1 MLKLVTATFHSLNEA
16 IKPLKLEDE
25 LLFPIVKVLATVSLI
40 INPSSLVAATAALF
54 KYGVT
59 VVVVV
64 LDV

>member
-16 IKPLKLEDE
+16 IKPLKSEDE

-40 INPSSLVAATAALF
+40 INPFLLLAAAAALF
-54 KYGVT
+54 KYGVN
-59 VVVVV
+59 VVVAV